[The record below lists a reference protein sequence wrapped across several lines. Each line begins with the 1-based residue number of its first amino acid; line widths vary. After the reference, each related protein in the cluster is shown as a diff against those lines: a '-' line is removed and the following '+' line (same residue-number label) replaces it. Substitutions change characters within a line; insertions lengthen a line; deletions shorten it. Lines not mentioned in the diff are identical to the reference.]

1 MKTSVS
7 PKNKIMFPNTWAVDS
22 FLTRLKRSTGWEY
35 EASSDDTHIK
45 VKPKGAPDYIL
56 IGLNR
61 SRQGG
66 YLEMELNAE
75 KLGNGADKY
84 WAEIFDHARR
94 YRS

>member
-1 MKTSVS
+1 MKTSVR
-7 PKNKIMFPNTWAVDS
+7 PKNKILFPNAWAADS
-22 FLTRLKRSTGWEY
+22 FLARLKRSAGWEY
-35 EASSDDTHIK
+35 LASSDDSHIK
-45 VKPKGAPDYIL
+45 VKPKGAPEYIL

-66 YLEMELNAE
+66 YLELELNAE
-75 KLGNGADKY
+75 KLGHGADAY